1 MHETHCVGPG
11 LSPTLATKLIHDL
24 VVVVVVVVDVF
35 GGGGSGPAASHPRI
49 RDGCGGLPESR
60 HPHTHHAA
68 YYSLRILPL
77 DSLALCLIRIQN
89 IECCLGVRGSPVN
102 VRCVSRLLSRTQ

>member
-1 MHETHCVGPG
+1 MPHA
-11 LSPTLATKLIHDL
+11 STKLIHDL
-24 VVVVVVVVDVF
+24 VVVVVVGEKLPIEYVVVVGVF

-49 RDGCGGLPESR
+49 RGGCGGLPESR